1 MHVPYKFSS
10 LWVHRALRTMQARHT
25 KWCDT
30 LCATQWGAK
39 KKQSRTRLC
48 LNDFE
53 GGFARHFCAHWQRG
67 CWISIFCWPCV
78 ACTSCNRS
86 LETVA
91 HPSAPSANDHSTACP
106 CPAPRRLC
114 TGRCSQLSWERSPRP
129 PASSSSAQA
138 THHCW
143 LFWNGRSLL
152 SQPSASLQMARRRSH
167 LYVTICV
174 CGFLHH
180 NNAALTS
187 NHVLGPHNMLVR
199 HLLPWKTCSHHP
211 RHWQHFG
218 IRFQRRT
225 NWPYC
230 TRTCPWCGQLH
241 RFQISNLTKL
251 QWMILQ
257 LLFSQLLICE
267 IEPPLICEVRWLSW
281 IDTMNNDHQ
290 STGNQG
296 HGCSRAQALVHWT
309 EARQCGAMEQSC
321 WNSSQDNWCLHNNNN
336 WCLNNWC
343 LNNWCLH

>member
-91 HPSAPSANDHSTACP
+91 HPSTPSANDHSTACP

-174 CGFLHH
+174 CGFLHNH
-180 NNAALTS
+180 NAALTS
-187 NHVLGPHNMLVR
+187 NHALGPHNMLVR

-211 RHWQHFG
+211 RHWKHFG

-257 LLFSQLLICE
+257 HIFSQLFSYPFCTRKSQLAIKAMAAQELKHLCL
-267 IEPPLICEVRWLSW
+267 EPK
-281 IDTMNNDHQ
+281 
-290 STGNQG
+290 
-296 HGCSRAQALVHWT
+296 
-309 EARQCGAMEQSC
+309 
-321 WNSSQDNWCLHNNNN
+321 QDNVEECCNMLFSITLVPDSKKNTRKRVAECKVRSCLTH
-336 WCLNNWC
+336 CAC
-343 LNNWCLH
+343 D